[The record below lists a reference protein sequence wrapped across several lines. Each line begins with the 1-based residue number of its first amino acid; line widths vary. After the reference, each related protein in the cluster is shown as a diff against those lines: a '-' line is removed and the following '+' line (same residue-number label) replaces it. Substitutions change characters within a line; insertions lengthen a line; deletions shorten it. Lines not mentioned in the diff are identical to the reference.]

1 MSFQQ
6 RGNALS
12 ARGAL
17 KQLTEHLSSELSRI
31 WEDNTAAGG
40 V

>member
-6 RGNALS
+6 RRNALP
-12 ARGAL
+12 ARGVL
-17 KQLTEHLSSELSRI
+17 KELIEHTGSELSRI
-31 WEDNTAAGG
+31 WEKNTAAGG